1 MRPRLVNTALLT
13 AGLLALAA
21 PAGAQGYFELGG
33 FGTYAKFD
41 PTLPFGTKNS
51 GGARLS
57 FASGSGIATFIL
69 EGDASYFDLGAPA
82 PSKMVLI
89 PARARLLYAP
99 TFGAVSILVGGGA
112 VHNDYRITGPTPG
125 GMREWGYSGL
135 AGFRIAM
142 GNYMSLR
149 VDGVIDYITHPYPHT
164 GATPLRTTNR
174 SVQAGLA
181 FPLWSQRPEPKP
193 EPRPE
198 PKPVVAVAVPAPA
211 PTPEPAKP
219 TALPDTDND
228 GVPDG
233 RDQCAGTPPGTPVDL
248 GGCPAYRDSDNDG
261 VVDSKDACPAT
272 PGNEPVDGRG
282 CTASAPRDTDQD
294 GIPDTRD
301 RCPSTAMGTAVNS
314 IGCAPEPVAAPAPAP
329 APAPLFKNNER
340 TVTLRGVNFE
350 TAKDDLTGGSM
361 AILDDVARQLNEA
374 PTIKVEI
381 GGHTDASGPYTR
393 NVNLSLRR
401 AEAVR
406 AYLVMQ
412 GVAADRLVARGYGP
426 AKPAGTNAT
435 PSGRAM
441 NRRVELKRID

>member
-1 MRPRLVNTALLT
+1 MRSRLVTTTLLT

-21 PAGAQGYFELGG
+21 PAGAQGYLEFGG

-51 GGARLS
+51 GGARIS
-57 FASGSGIATFIL
+57 FASGSGVATFIL

-99 TFGAVSILVGGGA
+99 TFGPVSILMGGGA
-112 VHNDYRITGPTPG
+112 VHNDYRIMGPVKG

-135 AGFRIAM
+135 AGFRVAM
-142 GNYMSLR
+142 GSYMSLR

-164 GATPLRTTNR
+164 GTIVKRNTNR

-181 FPLWSQRPEPKP
+181 FPLWSERPAPKAK
-193 EPRPE
+193 PE
-198 PKPVVAVAVPAPA
+198 PKPVVVAPAPA
-211 PTPEPAKP
+211 PTPAPTPTPEPAKP
-219 TALPDTDND
+219 APLPDSDNDSVPDVRDQCAATAPGTPVDVAGCPAYRDTDND
-228 GVPDG
+228 GVI
-233 RDQCAGTPPGTPVDL
+233 
-248 GGCPAYRDSDNDG
+248 
-261 VVDSKDACPAT
+261 DSKDACPAT
-272 PGNEPVDGRG
+272 PGNEAVDGRG
-282 CTASAPRDTDQD
+282 CTTARDTDQD
-294 GIPDTRD
+294 GVPDTRD

-329 APAPLFKNNER
+329 APLFKNNER

-350 TAKDDLTGGSM
+350 PNKDELTQGSM
-361 AILDDVARQLNEA
+361 AILDDVARQLNDA

-381 GGHTDASGPYTR
+381 GGHTDARGPYTR

-412 GVAADRLVARGYGP
+412 GVPAERLIARGYGP
-426 AKPAGTNAT
+426 AKPAASNETVG
-435 PSGRAM
+435 GRAM